1 MPPQSFIG
9 SYCPLTQIQYASID
23 CVEMQ
28 SGSPQQKS
36 KQSKFNKTPPPVCS
50 LPLKAPPIKEQ
61 MYLCVR
67 DRVEDLSQLF
77 LDAKK
82 PERRQKVDIQE
93 VTSALNSL
101 PAKWTKENM
110 F

>member
-1 MPPQSFIG
+1 MKVINAKWKTSNLEPWITSVYKDVVVVRTKIFFFFPIMQIIIG
-9 SYCPLTQIQYASID
+9 VSKVAWAALKRTVLQVEQIQ
-23 CVEMQ
+23 
-28 SGSPQQKS
+28 
-36 KQSKFNKTPPPVCS
+36 T
-50 LPLKAPPIKEQ
+50 
-61 MYLCVR
+61 
-67 DRVEDLSQLF
+67 DLSQLF